1 MSEEQTISNAFIC
14 SLPTLGS
21 NNNPPVLKK
30 KRNLPGNPGKNNLYP
45 KAEVVAL
52 SPKTLMA
59 TNRFLC
65 DICGKGFQ
73 RDQNLQ
79 LHRRG
84 HNLPWKLKQRSNSN
98 KEPRK
103 RVYVCPEK
111 SCVHHHPSRALG
123 DLTGIKKHFCRKH
136 GEKKWKCEKCSKKY
150 AVQSDWKAHSK
161 TCGTKEYKCDCGTPF
176 SSRGLWLLQMV
187 FESGTELCAG
197 EDARPSRGVDHWIV
211 RSQGKNPEKII
222 FASGGGRDRRDSYVT
237 HRAYCM
243 ALAEE
248 TARLNAA
255 ASTMNTADNSYH
267 FLRPN
272 TEPHQYFPSSTFF
285 RQDHETSQMFLNNNV
300 NSLTPTIAFP
310 FWMPNSSPQDNNFHH
325 PLAPPPPPPPPP
337 PPTATT
343 TSCLLSVPSLY
354 SHEEQANQAM
364 ASSSSAAAAAANM
377 SATVLLQKA
386 AEMAVTSST
395 TTDPSSLM
403 ASFGLKFS
411 ATTDGKALFSGLYGS
426 INSNSI
432 PSCCSLENGGDH
444 QDSAASNLIQM
455 YPAAKRIRHTVS
467 EESVTGGEGET
478 RDFLGVGI
486 PTICHHPSAVNG
498 WM

>member
-1 MSEEQTISNAFIC
+1 MSEEQAISNPFIC
-14 SLPTLGS
+14 SIPSLGS
-21 NNNPPVLKK
+21 NNNPSVVKK
-30 KRNLPGNPGKNNLYP
+30 KRNLPGNPDP
-45 KAEVVAL
+45 DAEVVSL

-65 DICGKGFQ
+65 EICGKGFQ

-84 HNLPWKLKQRSNSN
+84 HNLPWKLKQRSNGN

-176 SSRGLWLLQMV
+176 S
-187 FESGTELCAG
+187 
-197 EDARPSRGVDHWIV
+197 
-211 RSQGKNPEKII
+211 
-222 FASGGGRDRRDSYVT
+222 RRDSYVT
-237 HRAYCM
+237 HRAYCV

-255 ASTMNTADNSYH
+255 STIANNSNNSMADNFNNYH
-267 FLRPN
+267 FLKPTN
-272 TEPHQYFPSSTFF
+272 NNNNPLQFFPSSNFF
-285 RQDHETSQMFLNNNV
+285 KPDDQTSHMFFNNINNV
-300 NSLTPTIAFP
+300 TPTIGLP
-310 FWMPNSSPQDNNFHH
+310 FWMATNPHQINFPH
-325 PLAPPPPPPPPP
+325 PLLHQQ
-337 PPTATT
+337 TT
-343 TSCLLSVPSLY
+343 TTTNSDVLSVPSLY
-354 SHEEQANQAM
+354 SNEEQQFM
-364 ASSSSAAAAAANM
+364 GSSANM

-386 AEMAVTSST
+386 AQIGVTTS
-395 TTDPSSLM
+395 TTDPSLIE
-403 ASFGLKFS
+403 SFGLKFS
-411 ATTDGKALFSGLYGS
+411 TVTDGKGFFSGIYGS
-426 INSNSI
+426 IMNSNSNII
-432 PSCCSLENGGDH
+432 PSCCSLENCGDH
-444 QDSAASNLIQM
+444 EGSEI
-455 YPAAKRIRHTVS
+455 YPPPAKRMRHTVS

-478 RDFLGVGI
+478 RDFLGVGMH
-486 PTICHHPSAVNG
+486 TICHPSPVNG
-498 WM
+498 WI

>member
-30 KRNLPGNPGKNNLYP
+30 KRNLPGNPDP

-176 SSRGLWLLQMV
+176 S
-187 FESGTELCAG
+187 
-197 EDARPSRGVDHWIV
+197 
-211 RSQGKNPEKII
+211 
-222 FASGGGRDRRDSYVT
+222 RRDSYVT

-255 ASTMNTADNSYH
+255 ASTMNTADNGYH

-272 TEPHQYFPSSTFF
+272 TNPHQYFPSSTFF
-285 RQDHETSQMFLNNNV
+285 RQDHENSQMFLNNNV

-325 PLAPPPPPPPPP
+325 PLAPPPLPPPPPPP
-337 PPTATT
+337 PPTAT

-364 ASSSSAAAAAANM
+364 ASSSAAANM

-426 INSNSI
+426 MNSNSI

>member
-30 KRNLPGNPGKNNLYP
+30 KRNLPGNPGKNNLCVLFHMFVVLFALVFVDP

-176 SSRGLWLLQMV
+176 S
-187 FESGTELCAG
+187 
-197 EDARPSRGVDHWIV
+197 
-211 RSQGKNPEKII
+211 
-222 FASGGGRDRRDSYVT
+222 RRDSYVT

-272 TEPHQYFPSSTFF
+272 TNPHQYFPSSTLF

-364 ASSSSAAAAAANM
+364 ASSSAAAAAAANM

-444 QDSAASNLIQM
+444 QDSSASNLIQM

>member
-30 KRNLPGNPGKNNLYP
+30 KRNLPGNPDP

-176 SSRGLWLLQMV
+176 S
-187 FESGTELCAG
+187 
-197 EDARPSRGVDHWIV
+197 
-211 RSQGKNPEKII
+211 
-222 FASGGGRDRRDSYVT
+222 RRDSYVT

-272 TEPHQYFPSSTFF
+272 TNPHQYFPSSTFF
-285 RQDHETSQMFLNNNV
+285 RQDHETSQIFLNNNV

-343 TSCLLSVPSLY
+343 SCLLSVPSLY

-364 ASSSSAAAAAANM
+364 ASSSAAAAANM

-411 ATTDGKALFSGLYGS
+411 AITDGKALFSGLYGS
-426 INSNSI
+426 MNSNSI

-486 PTICHHPSAVNG
+486 PTICHHPSAMNG